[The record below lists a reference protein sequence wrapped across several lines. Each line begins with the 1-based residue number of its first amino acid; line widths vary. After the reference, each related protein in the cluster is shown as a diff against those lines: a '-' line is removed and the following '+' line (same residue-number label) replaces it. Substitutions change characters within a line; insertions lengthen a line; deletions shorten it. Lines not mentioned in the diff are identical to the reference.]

1 MTTTKIKPL
10 EVTAE
15 NPGPIEGIHFVCD
28 SPGVWVVSAPN
39 GAGKSYLMDTIQKA
53 AAGEGKIG
61 VRDGETKGFIEVGG
75 ARVTF
80 GRQTRHGGE
89 FQILNLEGRFNLKTL
104 VDPGVVSAEAADKRR
119 IATLVQIAGVVGDPA
134 LFKAHEAFADYD
146 EVCDADVTRRDLV
159 EMAGKVKARY
169 EKASREVAENASAAK
184 TKSTTLMA
192 AASDLPMDAETD
204 QAKLQAAYDAARDAL
219 VKAESQVEQYDKQK
233 EAMREAQEK
242 LAAEEAAYDGP
253 TVEAAGSELD
263 DSLARERQ
271 IAQEI
276 KLLEQQMEVVKER
289 TNTANERFKAAQ
301 EHHKVVESATRVI
314 KAGTIVPPTDADVS
328 AFRDAKN
335 RSSDALELG
344 VKVRDAQMNLD
355 IGKELQKQAED
366 LERKSERLRESAK
379 ATEDVLS
386 AAISSARF
394 RVKVVDAVTRVVVDH
409 PRGADTFYHEL
420 SHGEKWH
427 IAIDEGA
434 DRVGEG
440 GLLPLDQEGWEGI
453 DAFERP
459 GIAEHAA
466 QRGVI
471 VLAPEATRDVSDG
484 RGMLV
489 RKYDV
494 PGLDNEA

>member
-1 MTTTKIKPL
+1 MTAKKIKPL

-15 NPGPIEGIHFVCD
+15 NPGPIQGIHFVCD

-146 EVCDADVTRRDLV
+146 EVCDAEITRRDLV

-169 EKASREVAENASAAK
+169 EKAAREVAENASAAK
-184 TKSTTLMA
+184 TKATTLMA

-204 QAKLQAAYDAARDAL
+204 AEKLQAAYDTARDTL
-219 VKAESQVEQYDKQK
+219 VKAESQVEQYGKQK
-233 EAMREAQEK
+233 EAMREAQDALE
-242 LAAEEAAYDGP
+242 AEEKAYDGP
-253 TVEAAGSELD
+253 TVEAANAEFD
-263 DSLARERQ
+263 ASLERQ
-271 IAQEI
+271 SQIGKQIA
-276 KLLEQQMEVVKER
+276 LLQQQLEVVKEK
-289 TNTANERFKAAQ
+289 TNTANERLKAAK
-301 EHHKVVESATRVI
+301 EHQKVVESATRVI
-314 KAGTIVPPTDADVS
+314 KAGTIVPPTAADVAGLS
-328 AFRDAKN
+328 AAKQI
-335 RSSDALELG
+335 SSDNLELG
-344 VKVRDAQMNLD
+344 VKVREAKKNLD
-355 IGKELQKQAED
+355 EGKELQKQAED

-394 RVKVVDAVTRVVVDH
+394 RVKVVDGVTRVVVDH
-409 PRGADTFYHEL
+409 SRGADTFYHEL

-466 QRGVI
+466 QRCVI
-471 VLAPEATRDVSDG
+471 VLAPEATRDVKDG
-484 RGMLV
+484 RAMLV
-489 RKYDV
+489 RKYTAVD
-494 PGLDNEA
+494 A